1 MPWNVH
7 HSTVE
12 GLCPG
17 TPCRS
22 IVEGLCPMNALTIQI
37 VEGSCPGMPCHSN
50 ALNGITCVCIVA
62 LLSIVVVSLHSRCRR
77 LSCCCVVAVGWI

>member
-7 HSTVE
+7 HSTVK

-22 IVEGLCPMNALTIQI
+22 IVEGSCPMNALTIKN

-50 ALNGITCVCIVA
+50 ALNGTTCICIVA
-62 LLSIVVVSLHSRCRR
+62 LLLFIVVSLHSRCRR
-77 LSCCCVVAVGWI
+77 LSCCCVVVVG